1 MTGSCDIVTP
11 TALSGT
17 NEVQLNGGNALQVA
31 DALNT
36 LIEVIPVFEPVGAFT
51 VDQSFFAHFR
61 IASNDVSIEPCRFVL
76 PAVST
81 GDASFESVASPAL
94 RAYTLNIGSVSAA
107 NINYYCG
114 AFASNAVEPK
124 VSAQVNYSTNTTSDL
139 KVQQRYWQRPET
151 SSTGGTTVDTK
162 TTGST
167 LTITDAAQI
176 ISLNNVVAPTT
187 AAASVHTV
195 GEFEFQS
202 SDFEVPFNYKMLIAP
217 IYTGL
222 GAAAASL
229 SNPDSLAWINF
240 PIGEGI
246 PTASR
251 CLINTFYTNRD
262 AKGTGDNFIGFVS
275 YIK

>member
-11 TALSGT
+11 TLLSGT

-31 DALNT
+31 DNLNT

-61 IASNDVSIEPCRFVL
+61 ISSNDVSIEPCRFVL
-76 PAVST
+76 PAIST
-81 GDASFESVASPAL
+81 GDAAFESVQSPVL
-94 RAYTLNIGSVSAA
+94 RAYTLNIPNVGAA
-107 NINYYCG
+107 NINYYAG
-114 AFASNAVEPK
+114 AFATNTVEPK
-124 VSAQVNYSTNTTSDL
+124 VSAQVNYSTRTTG
-139 KVQQRYWQRPET
+139 QQRYWQRPET

-167 LTITDAAQI
+167 ITITDAKQI
-176 ISLNNVVAPTT
+176 ISLNNVVAPAA
-187 AAASVHTV
+187 AAASVHHL
-195 GEFEFQS
+195 GDFEFQS
-202 SDFEVPFNYKMLIAP
+202 SDFEVPYNYKMLVAP

-229 SNPDSLAWINF
+229 SNPDGIASVKF

-251 CLINTFYTNRD
+251 CLINTFFTNRD
-262 AKGTGDNFIGFVS
+262 AVGTGANFIGFVS